1 MFLKL
6 TSLVVLIFA
15 LGTTCLVHSQTTY
28 TKWNNGI
35 DKGTWDIGLEIQDAK
50 KMLALWDSIGE
61 DLQTERNSLAGTYFK
76 GGYDAGYFLRWS
88 INKGFVLIP
97 YFDENLITDYSYGNV
112 TFVDSSKIIFNPEKD
127 LKGGRSV
134 AKTPR
139 EWTAIWEYLVPV
151 ESLRDFAQFSAGLG
165 VYNEFNGQCCE
176 FAPNFLCIKI
186 DFKDK
191 LPFYNVPAK
200 YAHFIKSPIEGT
212 ITFVGRTRRVKS
224 WFYEGKLYS
233 QSMDNVILIPV
244 KVDFQRDLRVKKNTL
259 FHVVG
264 QPDFVQ
270 YLQIIRVGSRA
281 ATGYVVRD
289 VAGKD
294 AYHDYETDQDK
305 PLPPIRVGMKVTT
318 RRLTH

>member
-139 EWTAIWEYLVPV
+139 EWTALGRSWPSATRRTPAHIGRRRPG
-151 ESLRDFAQFSAGLG
+151 SARSAG
-165 VYNEFNGQCCE
+165 
-176 FAPNFLCIKI
+176 AAIS
-186 DFKDK
+186 
-191 LPFYNVPAK
+191 PAQSSS
-200 YAHFIKSPIEGT
+200 SP
-212 ITFVGRTRRVKS
+212 R
-224 WFYEGKLYS
+224 
-233 QSMDNVILIPV
+233 
-244 KVDFQRDLRVKKNTL
+244 
-259 FHVVG
+259 
-264 QPDFVQ
+264 
-270 YLQIIRVGSRA
+270 
-281 ATGYVVRD
+281 
-289 VAGKD
+289 
-294 AYHDYETDQDK
+294 
-305 PLPPIRVGMKVTT
+305 
-318 RRLTH
+318 